1 MSLNERNQSAW
12 CFSHNVRYLREK
24 KGLTQ
29 EELAADSGV
38 SVNEISKVE
47 RRLVIPCLNMVDHI
61 ANAFGLPAGRMLD
74 PYLDRQAEFPREGAI
89 LRDMIAELEELPER
103 EREYL
108 CGQIRSAL
116 CFFREW
122 SKRENAD
129 SKWIF

>member
-1 MSLNERNQSAW
+1 MNERNQSAW
-12 CFSHNVRYLREK
+12 CFSRNVRYLREK

-47 RRLVIPCLNMVDHI
+47 RRLVIPRLNMVDHI

-74 PYLDRQAEFPREGAI
+74 PYLDRQA
-89 LRDMIAELEELPER
+89 ELPER

>member
-47 RRLVIPCLNMVDHI
+47 RRLVIPRLNMVDHI

-74 PYLDRQAEFPREGAI
+74 PYLDRQAEFPREGGHSAGYDCRAGGTSGKGTGI
-89 LRDMIAELEELPER
+89 SLRPD
-103 EREYL
+103 
-108 CGQIRSAL
+108 
-116 CFFREW
+116 
-122 SKRENAD
+122 
-129 SKWIF
+129 

>member
-1 MSLNERNQSAW
+1 
-12 CFSHNVRYLREK
+12 
-24 KGLTQ
+24 
-29 EELAADSGV
+29 
-38 SVNEISKVE
+38 
-47 RRLVIPCLNMVDHI
+47 
-61 ANAFGLPAGRMLD
+61 
-74 PYLDRQAEFPREGAI
+74 
-89 LRDMIAELEELPER
+89 MIAELEELPER